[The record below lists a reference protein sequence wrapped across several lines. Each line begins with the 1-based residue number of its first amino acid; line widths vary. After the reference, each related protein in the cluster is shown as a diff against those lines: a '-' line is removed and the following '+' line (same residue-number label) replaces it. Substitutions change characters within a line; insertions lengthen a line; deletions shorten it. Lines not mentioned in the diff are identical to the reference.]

1 MKRSVLTIGIV
12 VFSVALSIAAFFG
25 DLYSYAKK
33 PAAGKAEP
41 VLTTINP
48 GQSFG
53 TVVASLNE
61 KGVIEKPNKFKLY
74 ARLRKHDRD
83 LKAGSYMLSAAMSP
97 EKILETLVNGKTHR
111 FRVTVPEGYTLDQI
125 ASVLENAGLV
135 EKAEFVAAA
144 NDKALAEQLG
154 IGAENFEGYLFP
166 DTYYFSKGV
175 TPEQIVKTMVGRFG
189 SVFDPL
195 WENRPPDFAYTLH
208 ETVTLASIIEKE
220 TGAAHER
227 PLVASVFH
235 NRLKIDMRLESDP
248 TVIYGIEDFSGNLTR
263 KHLNT
268 PAPYNTYQMKGL
280 PPGPIASPG
289 KKALQAALFPAESE
303 YLFFVSKND
312 STHYFS
318 ANYEEHRK
326 AVEKYQLN
334 R

>member
-1 MKRSVLTIGIV
+1 MKKSVLTIWIA
-12 VFSVALSIAAFFG
+12 VFSASMLIAVFIG

-33 PAAGKAEP
+33 PAAREAKP

-53 TVVASLNE
+53 AVIAELDE
-61 KGVIEKPNKFKLY
+61 KGVIEKPDKFKLY
-74 ARLRKHDRD
+74 ARIKKQDRD

-97 EKILETLVNGKTHR
+97 EKILETLVKGKTFR
-111 FRVTVPEGYTLDQI
+111 FRVTIPEGYTLDQI
-125 ASVLENAGLV
+125 ASVLDNAGLV
-135 EKAEFVAAA
+135 EKTEFLAAA
-144 NDKALAEQLG
+144 NDKSLAEQLG
-154 IGAENFEGYLFP
+154 IEADNFEGYLFP
-166 DTYYFSKGV
+166 DTYFFTKGIAS
-175 TPEQIVKTMVGRFG
+175 EKIVKSMVARFRN
-189 SVFDPL
+189 VFDSL

-220 TGAAHER
+220 TGAANER

-235 NRLKIDMRLESDP
+235 NRLKMDMRLESDP
-248 TVIYGIEDFSGNLTR
+248 TVIYGIEGFSGNLTR
-263 KHLNT
+263 LHLDT

-289 KKALQAALFPAESE
+289 KEALQAALYPAESE
-303 YLFFVSKND
+303 YIFFVSKND
-312 STHYFS
+312 STHHFS
-318 ANYEEHRK
+318 VNYEEHRK